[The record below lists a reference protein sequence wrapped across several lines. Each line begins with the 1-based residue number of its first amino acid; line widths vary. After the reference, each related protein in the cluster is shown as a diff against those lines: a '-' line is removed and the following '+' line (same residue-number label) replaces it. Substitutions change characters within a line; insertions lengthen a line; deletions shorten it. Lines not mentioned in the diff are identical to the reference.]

1 MEATFFMNIK
11 DLYYFQRLISTQ
23 SYTQTAADFHVS
35 QPTISQAIKRL
46 ERHFQV
52 TLFFRQ
58 AKTKA
63 LVLTPSGQWYYQ

>member
-1 MEATFFMNIK
+1 MNIK

-46 ERHFQV
+46 ERHFQD
-52 TLFFRQ
+52 T
-58 AKTKA
+58 
-63 LVLTPSGQWYYQ
+63 VLSPSKDQGAGVNT

>member
-1 MEATFFMNIK
+1 MNIK

-52 TLFFRQ
+52 TLFFANQR
-58 AKTKA
+58 
-63 LVLTPSGQWYYQ
+63 LRH